1 MQTRLESTR
10 RAMLAAGLA
19 WGACRAAQAAVS
31 KGQGSADAQA
41 AAPRPLGP
49 ADAQAFRAWFCAI
62 LEETVRRGPSPR
74 WVHRDCAGLVRF
86 AAREA
91 LLPHEARWL
100 ASMGWPQDR
109 PLPPDVEL
117 GPADA
122 QALTRWTL
130 PDGARSDFAG
140 ALALVQGNTR
150 PVGKDGARVLPGDLL
165 FFDQGADQHLMAWT
179 GRRIIYHTGAEP
191 TPADS
196 GLRST
201 TLGALLRHP
210 DTRWRPEAGNPN
222 FAGWFRFRFLA

>member
-1 MQTRLESTR
+1 MQTRPDSTR
-10 RAMLAAGLA
+10 RALLAAGLA
-19 WGACRAAQAAVS
+19 WSACHAARAT
-31 KGQGSADAQA
+31 
-41 AAPRPLGP
+41 APRVLGQ

-91 LLPHEARWL
+91 LLAHEARWL
-100 ASMGWPQDR
+100 ASMGWPKDR

-117 GPADA
+117 GPGYA
-122 QALTRWTL
+122 QALTQWTL

-150 PVGKDGARVLPGDLL
+150 PVGKDGARVLAGDLL

-179 GRRIIYHTGAEP
+179 GRRIIYHTGSEP

-210 DTRWRPEAGNPN
+210 DTRWRPEAANPN
-222 FAGWFRFRFLA
+222 FAGWFRFQFLA